1 MSAPRNLRRDPSPEP
16 SDKGNA
22 GDLNERAFFLQIGGS
37 LIFSESLLSGP
48 NFPECRFRADAL

>member
-1 MSAPRNLRRDPSPEP
+1 MS
-16 SDKGNA
+16 GH
-22 GDLNERAFFLQIGGS
+22 FFLQIGGS